1 VRQPG
6 SHLSPPGTGADSK
19 PAQTLQLHCGRFR
32 LSLEKPLI
40 MGIVNVT
47 PDSFS
52 DGGRFFD
59 PTRALQHARQLVA
72 DGADI
77 LDIGG
82 ESSRPG
88 AAQVTQDEELR
99 RVMPLVEALADLA
112 VPLSVDTVKPG
123 VMRRV
128 LAAGATIINDIS
140 ALATPGATEAI
151 SDSDAA
157 VVLMH
162 MQGDPRTMQSAPHYV
177 DVVAEVKAFLTQRVA
192 AARSHGIPAE
202 RIVIDPGF
210 GFGKLLVHNLALLRE
225 LATLAE
231 LDCPILV
238 GMSRKSMLKG
248 FSTRPMDER
257 LPASIAAALMAVE
270 RGARIVR
277 VHDVAETRDVLA
289 LWQAVSAAPT
299 LSSSPALS

>member
-1 VRQPG
+1 
-6 SHLSPPGTGADSK
+6 
-19 PAQTLQLHCGRFR
+19 
-32 LSLEKPLI
+32 

-52 DGGRFFD
+52 DGGRYFD
-59 PTRALQHARQLVA
+59 AVRAADHARQLVA

-88 AAQVTQDEELR
+88 AEPVGEDEELR
-99 RVMPLVEALADLA
+99 RIMPLVEALADLP

-128 LAAGATIINDIS
+128 LAAGAAIINDIA
-140 ALATPGATEAI
+140 ALAGPGALEAVAA
-151 SDSDAA
+151 SEAA

-162 MQGDPRTMQSAPHYV
+162 MQGEPRSMQLAPHYD
-177 DVVAEVKAFLTQRVA
+177 DVVGEVKTFLAQRIA
-192 AARSHGIPAE
+192 AARDQGIAPE
-202 RIVIDPGF
+202 RIVVDPGF
-210 GFGKLLVHNLALLRE
+210 GFGKLLEHNLVLLRR
-225 LATLAE
+225 LADIADLGY
-231 LDCPILV
+231 PVLV

-248 FSTRPMDER
+248 FSSRPMDER
-257 LPASIAAALMAVE
+257 LPASIAAAVLAVE

-277 VHDVAETRDVLA
+277 VHDVAASRDALA
-289 LWQAVSAAPT
+289 LWQAVAGGPALRASAA
-299 LSSSPALS
+299 AG